1 MSGTHA
7 PLTLRALMEKV
18 DSHLA
23 LDWLLG
29 GMQNI
34 SHAVMAQRHEP
45 KDSPDDFPTPPW
57 ATRALLQH
65 VIRDPNLSRLTC
77 LEPACGR
84 GYMSRPL
91 LEKFQR
97 VDSADLLDYGYGEVR
112 DFLTYPYLAGS
123 HHWVITNP
131 PFKLAQEFIERAMT
145 VAKCGVAIL
154 ARTVFLESVGRYEAL
169 FRNNPPTYFAQFTER
184 VPMVKGRVDRKA
196 STATGYAWFVWNK
209 EERRSSSELVWIP
222 PCRRQL
228 EKDTDYD

>member
-1 MSGTHA
+1 MGQQEPSA
-7 PLTLRALMEKV
+7 FLKVMEKV

-29 GMQNI
+29 VMQNI

-65 VIRDPNLSRLTC
+65 VIRDPNLSNLTC

-97 VDSADLLDYGYGEVR
+97 VDSADLIDYGYGEVR
-112 DFLTYPYLAGS
+112 DFLNYPYLAGS
-123 HHWVITNP
+123 HDWVITNP

-145 VAKCGVAIL
+145 VANSGVAIL

-169 FRNNPPTYFAQFTER
+169 FKNNPPTYFAQFTER

-196 STATGYAWFVWNK
+196 STATGYAWFVWK
-209 EERRSSSELVWIP
+209 KDEPQISSELVCIP

-228 EKDTDYD
+228 EKDEDYD

>member
-1 MSGTHA
+1 MGQQEPSA
-7 PLTLRALMEKV
+7 FLKVMEKV

-29 GMQNI
+29 VMQNI

-65 VIRDPNLSRLTC
+65 VIRDPNLSNLTC

-91 LEKFQR
+91 LEKFRR
-97 VDSADLLDYGYGEVR
+97 VDSADLIDYGYGEVR

-123 HHWVITNP
+123 HDWVITNP

-145 VAKCGVAIL
+145 VANSGVAIL

-169 FRNNPPTYFAQFTER
+169 FKNNPPTYFA
-184 VPMVKGRVDRKA
+184 
-196 STATGYAWFVWNK
+196 
-209 EERRSSSELVWIP
+209 
-222 PCRRQL
+222 
-228 EKDTDYD
+228 

>member
-1 MSGTHA
+1 
-7 PLTLRALMEKV
+7 
-18 DSHLA
+18 
-23 LDWLLG
+23 
-29 GMQNI
+29 
-34 SHAVMAQRHEP
+34 
-45 KDSPDDFPTPPW
+45 
-57 ATRALLQH
+57 
-65 VIRDPNLSRLTC
+65 
-77 LEPACGR
+77 
-84 GYMSRPL
+84 MSRPL

>member
-1 MSGTHA
+1 
-7 PLTLRALMEKV
+7 
-18 DSHLA
+18 
-23 LDWLLG
+23 
-29 GMQNI
+29 MQNT

-57 ATRALLQH
+57 ATRALLRH

-91 LEKFQR
+91 LEEFQR
-97 VDSADLLDYGYGEVR
+97 VDSADLHDYGFGEVR

-123 HHWVITNP
+123 HDWVITNP
-131 PFKLAQEFIERAMT
+131 PFKLAQEFIEKAMA

-169 FRNNPPTYFAQFTER
+169 FSNNPPTYFAQFTER

-196 STATGYAWFVWNK
+196 STATGYAWFVWK
-209 EERRSSSELVWIP
+209 KDERRNSSELVWIP
-222 PCRRQL
+222 PCRRKL